1 MQQVYRRTETLVV
14 SHTSCIT
21 GANGDRW
28 KWAIAVGDA
37 ADGARCGY
45 IDSMAVKFPET
56 GLSDAAIT
64 G

>member
-1 MQQVYRRTETLVV
+1 ML
-14 SHTSCIT
+14 SHTCCPA
-21 GANGDRW
+21 GGKGDRL

-45 IDSMAVKFPET
+45 IESMSVSFPGT
-56 GLSDAAIT
+56 KLSDSVVT